1 MTSELITRASEA
13 EQRGELDG
21 PDALVR
27 LNPTRLRRFYKCE
40 YDWFAYVVLG
50 IDRLKPGASPH
61 RDRGKA
67 FHALVEYAFRS
78 YADTGHPYT
87 FDGDHGQHTARTILY
102 QLFKAEGTSLDD
114 ETSDSLIDGVRFQ
127 LTRFDMGAWEV
138 VRLAD
143 GTPLIEADLRW
154 RPNAMPEVE
163 VQAKVDLCLRYKAT
177 RLVHAIDFKSSIN
190 AIDTHDVP
198 PFLEHDDQLGMTRAV
213 LAANGVKVDHS
224 ALLHLRSLA
233 PTEPPL
239 VYIGKRNE
247 RTTHNLDAL
256 SCDWQTYRDTLTR
269 RGENP
274 DSAEALKVREGL
286 AGQAFARWQTD
297 KTEAAGEA
305 AMQAN
310 WWRAA
315 ERMLAFTK
323 GEAKPV
329 RRLNQAKFHGCSKC
343 DYGPW
348 CTAAMRN
355 GGEPDLSLLGTDYEA
370 RDHSPFAGRED
381 YDALLFNPADAYVR
395 WAAEHGRTLQPHE
408 EFTP

>member
-1 MTSELITRASEA
+1 MVAAMT
-13 EQRGELDG
+13 
-21 PDALVR
+21 DALVR

-40 YDWFAYVVLG
+40 YDWFAYAVLG
-50 IDRLKPGASPH
+50 IDRLKPAQSPH

-78 YADTGHPYT
+78 FAESGQPYT
-87 FDGDHGQHTARTILY
+87 FACDAGQLTARTVLY
-102 QLFKAEGTSLDD
+102 QLYKVEGTSLSD
-114 ETSDSLIDGVRFQ
+114 EDSYSLLDGVRFQ
-127 LTRFDMGAWEV
+127 LERFDMAAWEV

-154 RPNAMPEVE
+154 RPEAMPEIE
-163 VQAKVDLCLRYKAT
+163 VQAKVDLVLRRRAT
-177 RLVHAIDFKSSIN
+177 GKVWAIDFKSTIKP
-190 AIDTHDVP
+190 IDTADVP
-198 PFLEHDDQLGMTRAV
+198 PYIEHDDQLGMTRAV

-239 VYIGKRNE
+239 VYKGQKRE
-247 RTTHNLDAL
+247 RTTQSVDAL
-256 SCDWQTYRDTLTR
+256 SCDWETYRATLTR

-274 DSAEALKVREGL
+274 DSAEALKVKEGL
-286 AGQAFARWQTD
+286 ACQTFARWQTD
-297 KTEAAGEA
+297 ITDEQGQL

-315 ERMLAFTK
+315 ARMLAFVK
-323 GEAKPV
+323 GEATPV
-329 RRLNQAKFHGCSKC
+329 RRLNQSKFDGCAKC

-348 CTAAMRN
+348 CRSAMRN
-355 GGEPDLSLLGTDYEA
+355 GGEPDLALLGTDYEA
-370 RDHSPFAGRED
+370 RDNSPFAGREN
-381 YDALLFNPADAYVR
+381 YDASLFDPAKQYVR
-395 WAAEHGRTLQPHE
+395 WAAEHGRTIEPHQ